1 VSGPSSPTLGHLGT
15 VKPQRRGIAGHGC
28 APSRTRRGRG
38 APDLALKAS
47 EIARLEQVVG
57 VHDSATREAN
67 VAAEAATGLLE
78 SLNRQLDSAP
88 AQQAELTG
96 ERDTLTS

>member
-1 VSGPSSPTLGHLGT
+1 M
-15 VKPQRRGIAGHGC
+15 
-28 APSRTRRGRG
+28 
-38 APDLALKAS
+38 
-47 EIARLEQVVG
+47 G

-78 SLNRQLDSAP
+78 SLSRQLDSAP

-96 ERDTLTS
+96 QRDTLTSSLADAPTARERSGPSQ

>member
-1 VSGPSSPTLGHLGT
+1 
-15 VKPQRRGIAGHGC
+15 
-28 APSRTRRGRG
+28 
-38 APDLALKAS
+38 
-47 EIARLEQVVG
+47 